1 MYGTSGI
8 VSATSFYG
16 DGSNPTG
23 VVGLVSVTNIL
34 FVTPDG
40 DDTND
45 GYLVST
51 AKRTVGSY
59 HLQLRASTVIKVV
72 ALVITLKI
80 ILLSYL
86 NKFQFRVIV

>member
-16 DGSNPTG
+16 DGSNLTG

-59 HLQLRASTVIKVV
+59 LQLAE
-72 ALVITLKI
+72 A
-80 ILLSYL
+80 
-86 NKFQFRVIV
+86 

>member
-16 DGSNPTG
+16 DGSNLTG

-40 DDTND
+40 DDIMMD
-45 GYLVST
+45 VLYLR
-51 AKRTVGSY
+51 AKRTVGSC
-59 HLQLRASTVIKVV
+59 
-72 ALVITLKI
+72 
-80 ILLSYL
+80 SY
-86 NKFQFRVIV
+86 NYGSHCYQGFCR